1 MDEPQGWFVTS
12 VFVVS
17 VFIGFELCSIY
28 ECLEMTYH
36 EGHGLHDNG
45 YKLYGDAV
53 SLNVMPN
60 RCRVRIPTT
69 NSRLRR
75 L

>member
-1 MDEPQGWFVTS
+1 MFL
-12 VFVVS
+12 FCF
-17 VFIGFELCSIY
+17 VFIGFELCSNY
-28 ECLEMTYH
+28 ECLEMIYH

-45 YKLYGDAV
+45 YKLHGDAV

-60 RCRVRIPTT
+60 RCGVRIPTT
-69 NSRLRR
+69 NSMLGC

>member
-1 MDEPQGWFVTS
+1 MTS
-12 VFVVS
+12 VFFFFLFFCFVS
-17 VFIGFELCSIY
+17 VGFELCSNY
-28 ECLEMTYH
+28 ECLEMIYH

-45 YKLYGDAV
+45 YKLHGDAV